1 MGGGGGVKMTYPPQ
15 KKTNLKKAS
24 LIKIKRYVSYFSAYP
39 VFNIFLRVA
48 HVVKVGF
55 YGLISL

>member
-1 MGGGGGVKMTYPPQ
+1 MGGGDQNDIPPPP
-15 KKTNLKKAS
+15 KKTNLKKPS

-48 HVVKVGF
+48 HVVNLKLVF
-55 YGLISL
+55 TD